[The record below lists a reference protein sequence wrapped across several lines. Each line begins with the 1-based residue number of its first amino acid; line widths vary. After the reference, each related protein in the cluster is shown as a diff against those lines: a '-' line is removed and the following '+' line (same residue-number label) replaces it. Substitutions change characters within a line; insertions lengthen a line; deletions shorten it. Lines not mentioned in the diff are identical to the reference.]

1 MLNDLLMLTKFNRN
15 AESERASGR
24 ARSGAFRRGEELGFE
39 CDVGRRGVRS
49 EGARARAG
57 GARREERP
65 FDAKT
70 RWRILKNNTRLILPR
85 SLGPSAILHSQGGEG
100 GEGGEGGG
108 LFPSLPSILLSS
120 PLLSSL
126 LPPAVRRLFLAEF
139 WGPEKQQDKRAKG
152 EARREGGREETR

>member
-1 MLNDLLMLTKFNRN
+1 MGSPKSPERDETPHTRFCDLKAFEMLNDLLMLTKFNRN
-15 AESERASGR
+15 AESER

-49 EGARARAG
+49 EGARAR

-100 GEGGEGGG
+100 GEGGG

-120 PLLSSL
+120 PLLSS
-126 LPPAVRRLFLAEF
+126 P
-139 WGPEKQQDKRAKG
+139 
-152 EARREGGREETR
+152 ARRASFILGRVLGARKTAG